1 MATYESVQKA
11 EISNLVLKKTERGS
25 NSWEDIFTSAQL
37 GRGGRIS
44 WEHKYS
50 IFLKGM
56 ISSGCV

>member
-1 MATYESVQKA
+1 MATDESVQKA
-11 EISNLVLKKTERGS
+11 EVSNLVLKKPERGS
-25 NSWEDIFTSAQL
+25 NSWEDIFTSQL